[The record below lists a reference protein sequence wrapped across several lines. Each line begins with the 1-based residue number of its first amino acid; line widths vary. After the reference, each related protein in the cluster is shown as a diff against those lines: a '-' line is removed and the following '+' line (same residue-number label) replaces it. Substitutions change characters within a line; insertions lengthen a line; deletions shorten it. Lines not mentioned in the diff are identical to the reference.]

1 MARGAAKAKQRV
13 APAKPAP
20 RGKAAARRRTTGED
34 QMFFMRLR
42 RGTKPIFIFL
52 ALVFAAS
59 FVFLGVG
66 SGSSGIGDLLRG
78 NFHFGSSSGPSIG
91 NAQDKIKKNPNDAPA
106 YLELA
111 KAYEAKGRTG
121 QAIGALT
128 SYLVL
133 RPRATSA

>member
-1 MARGAAKAKQRV
+1 MARGAAKAKQRA

-20 RGKAAARRRTTGED
+20 GAKATARRRTAGED

-78 NFHFGSSSGPSIG
+78 NFHLFGSGSSSGTSVSG
-91 NAQDKIKKNPNDAPA
+91 AQKRIEKNPKDAAA
-106 YLELA
+106 YH
-111 KAYEAKGRTG
+111 
-121 QAIGALT
+121 
-128 SYLVL
+128 
-133 RPRATSA
+133 

>member
-1 MARGAAKAKQRV
+1 MARGAAKAKQRA

-20 RGKAAARRRTTGED
+20 RGKAAARRRTPGEE

-59 FVFLGVG
+59 FVLLGVG

-78 NFHFGSSSGPSIG
+78 NFHFGGSSGPSIG
-91 NAQDKIKKNPNDAPA
+91 KAQDRIDKNPGDAPA
-106 YLELA
+106 YLDLA
-111 KAYEAKGRTG
+111 KAYEGKGRTDD
-121 QAIGALT
+121 AIGALT
-128 SYLVL
+128 SYVKL
-133 RPRATSA
+133 

>member
-20 RGKAAARRRTTGED
+20 RAKGAAQRRTAGED

-42 RGTKPIFIFL
+42 RGTKPMFIFL

-59 FVFLGVG
+59 FVLLGVG

-78 NFHFGSSSGPSIG
+78 NFHLFGSSSGPSISK
-91 NAQDKIKKNPNDAPA
+91 AEDKIKKNPNDAP
-106 YLELA
+106 
-111 KAYEAKGRTG
+111 
-121 QAIGALT
+121 
-128 SYLVL
+128 
-133 RPRATSA
+133 